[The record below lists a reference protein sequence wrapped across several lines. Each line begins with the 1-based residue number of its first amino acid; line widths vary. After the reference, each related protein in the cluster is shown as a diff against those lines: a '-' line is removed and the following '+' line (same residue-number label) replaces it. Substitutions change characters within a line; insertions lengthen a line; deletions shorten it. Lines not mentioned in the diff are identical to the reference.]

1 VATGD
6 FDLLRP
12 WFQLYLGALPLAE
25 DRAHLYFRQG
35 GALFPETMYF
45 WGLPNLN
52 DFGWDNPTT
61 EMRSEWQRYHI
72 QGSLEVIA
80 EMLDA
85 YDVTQDRNFARHDIV
100 PLANAVVTFY
110 SQHWPRGADGKIS
123 ISPAQSLETYEVDAV
138 NPTPDIAGLRAEVP
152 RLLALPSGI
161 ASAEQKTIWKKTL
174 DVVPAIPMGKAA
186 QGKTPPLGKG
196 DVDGTPVILPAA
208 SYGNP
213 KNRENPEL
221 YVAFPY
227 RLYGVGKPDL
237 KLAQDSFAARKFPWD
252 TCWGQDGPQAA
263 VLGLTAVAQKAA
275 IAEFTDYGDQR
286 FQWFWKAGGDWIPD
300 LDNGGT
306 GMMTLELMMMQTDGR
321 RIQLLP
327 AWPNDWNADFKLH
340 APFHTVVEGS
350 VENGRITHLQV
361 TPPERAK
368 DVVVDKPRPL

>member
-1 VATGD
+1 
-6 FDLLRP
+6 
-12 WFQLYLGALPLAE
+12 
-25 DRAHLYFRQG
+25 
-35 GALFPETMYF
+35 
-45 WGLPNLN
+45 
-52 DFGWDNPTT
+52 
-61 EMRSEWQRYHI
+61 
-72 QGSLEVIA
+72 
-80 EMLDA
+80 
-85 YDVTQDRNFARHDIV
+85 
-100 PLANAVVTFY
+100 
-110 SQHWPRGADGKIS
+110 
-123 ISPAQSLETYEVDAV
+123 
-138 NPTPDIAGLRAEVP
+138 
-152 RLLALPSGI
+152 
-161 ASAEQKTIWKKTL
+161 
-174 DVVPAIPMGKAA
+174 
-186 QGKTPPLGKG
+186 
-196 DVDGTPVILPAA
+196 LPAA